1 MAGVTVPPAAG
12 EAEIVNC
19 TSGEKFAVMLWA
31 ALIVTVVAALAMLAT
46 GPVVGEHVP
55 RVRRSRDRC
64 HRPRGIGRA
73 GSDVTVPPA
82 AGEAEIV
89 NWYCVGNR

>member
-12 EAEIVNC
+12 EAEMVNC

-46 GPVVGEHVP
+46 GPVQPVNTYPVFA
-55 RVRRSRDRC
+55 VAV
-64 HRPRGIGRA
+64 IGA
-73 GSDVTVPPA
+73 TVPA
-82 AGEAEIV
+82 A
-89 NWYCVGNR
+89 